1 MIFVGG
7 IEDINRKIIR
17 VIGNMNEKMVEDPL
31 RMLRAIRFA
40 SKLDFELEESLY
52 RYIKAKQTTN
62 FIFKL

>member
-1 MIFVGG
+1 
-7 IEDINRKIIR
+7 
-17 VIGNMNEKMVEDPL
+17 MNEKMVEDPL